1 MSQCPFALF
10 IFTGVKKSM
19 NMPLRIF
26 QLLIVSISFAIICPA
41 QDVVKD
47 NESIGYNLNK
57 PEREEWLRN
66 ANSGMFIHFS
76 VDAPLGVVISHT
88 LVGASD
94 DYVKRYFAELPAV
107 FNPSRFNPAE
117 IAVLAKLAGMKYIMF
132 TTKHHSGF
140 CMWDTKTTAF
150 NIMNTPYKKDLLKEW
165 VEATRQAGLQ
175 VGFYFSP
182 EDFNFLYRHN
192 LLISRNNVVMNDAV
206 KTAFDEFT
214 RKQCEELMTQYGKID
229 LLFIDG
235 DPKEVVKE
243 TCWKLQ
249 PDILITRGALK
260 TPEQMLPGVAITEP
274 WLSCI
279 TMGTAWQYQPTNDR
293 YKSGTQLIELLIE
306 ARSKGGN
313 LLLNI
318 GPKPNGEVAQE
329 QEDRLREMAAWYFV
343 NREAVDNVRPW
354 VMTHEG
360 DTWFTT
366 SIDSTTVYAIVT
378 NSAGW
383 KEGDR
388 KSFVLH
394 TVKSTA
400 STEVSVL
407 GQNSI
412 IQEYNPGKD
421 VSCRFSQTDTGL
433 VLSVVKAQR
442 IYDDHRW
449 PNPVVI
455 KLKNVQPAIRPLQ
468 VTTDS
473 VRTAGTNQVVLHGKV
488 YGATT
493 GIKAGFYYRVYN
505 GMVED
510 LYAGPWSKS
519 AKAVIGADGK
529 FKATIS
535 GLKKGQRYEYKAIV
549 EYNRVLI
556 EGDEKLWRQK

>member
-1 MSQCPFALF
+1 MH
-10 IFTGVKKSM
+10 V
-19 NMPLRIF
+19 RIPV
-26 QLLIVSISFAIICPA
+26 LLIISFALLIDCPA

-94 DYVKRYFAELPAV
+94 DYVKRYFTELPAL
-107 FNPSRFNPAE
+107 FNPSRFDPAE

-140 CMWDTKTTAF
+140 CMWDTQTTDF

-165 VEATRQAGLQ
+165 VEATRKAGLQ

-192 LLISRNNVVMNDAV
+192 ILISRNDVVMNEAV
-206 KTAFDEFT
+206 KKEFDDFT
-214 RKQCEELMTQYGKID
+214 RKQCEELMTNYGKID

-243 TCWKLQ
+243 TCWKWQ

-260 TPEQMLPGVAITEP
+260 TPEQMLPGITIKEP

-279 TMGTAWQYQPTNDR
+279 TMGTAWQYQPTNER
-293 YKSGTQLIELLIE
+293 YKSGTHLIELLIE

-318 GPKPNGEVAQE
+318 GPKPNGAMAQE
-329 QEDRLREMAAWYFV
+329 QEDRLREMAAWYFI
-343 NREAVDNVRPW
+343 NRDAVDNVRPW
-354 VMTHEG
+354 VITHENN
-360 DTWFTT
+360 TWFTS
-366 SIDSTTVYAIVT
+366 SIDKSIVYAIIT
-378 NSAGW
+378 DASDW

-394 TVKSTA
+394 SVKSTA
-400 STEVSVL
+400 STIVSVL
-407 GQNSI
+407 GQNSVL
-412 IQEYNPGKD
+412 QEYNPGKD
-421 VSCRFSQTDTGL
+421 VRCRLQQTDTGL

-455 KLKNVQPAIRPLQ
+455 KLENVLPAIKPLQ
-468 VTTDS
+468 VATDS
-473 VRTAGTNQVVLHGKV
+473 MKIIGASQAVLFGKIYNHTATP
-488 YGATT
+488 
-493 GIKAGFYYRVYN
+493 GIKTGFYYRVYN
-505 GMVED
+505 GRTED
-510 LYAGPWSKS
+510 LYGGPWTRS
-519 AKAVIGADGK
+519 ATAIIDTAGK
-529 FKATIS
+529 FKATIG
-535 GLKKGQRYEYKAIV
+535 GLKKGQRYEFKAV
-549 EYNRVLI
+549 AEYNLVEM
-556 EGDEKLWRQK
+556 EGDEKIWQQ